1 MKDFIVITSI
11 YKASQAIL
19 SLSKLPEK
27 NVIVVGDKKTPK
39 NWSAKGVKFIPIE
52 EQLAIGPNLFKHA
65 PYNHYSR
72 KMFGYIYAAR
82 NNAKVIIDTDDDN
95 IPLDNYGF
103 PPFSGNFKSV
113 KHPLGFVNIYQ
124 YYTDKHIWPRG
135 LPLNLIS
142 KKFSF
147 EFEESFFE
155 KQVGVWQGLADIDP
169 DVDSLYRLIL
179 NEECFFNKAEP
190 IILSEGVISPFNSQ
204 NTAFRKDLFPLLYL
218 PSSVTFR
225 FTDIL
230 RGLIAQPIMWL
241 YGYKLGFLEA
251 TVKQERNY
259 HNLMED
265 FRSEVPMYLYGEKIT
280 ELVQSVINGSDSM
293 ENNIFNSY
301 IKLAKEDMV
310 NESELKALEGWLKD
324 LIS

>member
-1 MKDFIVITSI
+1 MNDFIVITSI
-11 YKASQAIL
+11 YEASQAIL
-19 SLSKLPEK
+19 SLSKLQEK

-39 NWSAKGVKFIPIE
+39 NWSAEGVKFIPIE
-52 EQLAIGPNLFKHA
+52 EQSAIGPNLFKHV

-72 KMFGYIYAAR
+72 KMFGYIYAAH
-82 NNAKVIIDTDDDN
+82 NMAKVIIDTDDDN

-103 PPFSGNFKSV
+103 PPFSGKFKKIS
-113 KHPLGFVNIYQ
+113 HPSGFVNIYQ
-124 YYTDKHIWPRG
+124 IYTDKHIWPRG

-147 EFEESFFE
+147 EFEQAFSE

-169 DVDSLYRLIL
+169 DVDSLYRLIV

-190 IILSEGVISPFNSQ
+190 IILPEGVISPFNSQ
-204 NTAFRKDLFPLLYL
+204 NTAFRKELFPLLYL

-280 ELVQSVINGSDSM
+280 ELVQSVIHASDSI
-293 ENNIFNSY
+293 EDNIFNSY
-301 IKLAKEDMV
+301 IKLAKEELVKD
-310 NESELKALEGWLKD
+310 SELKALEGWLKD
-324 LIS
+324 LSS